1 MSREIT
7 QDSRVLQYMIDNGS
21 ITTWEAIK
29 EFGIT
34 RLSDKIF
41 RLRNKGYI
49 IENEWENSINRYGDK
64 VRYARYTLNMEKSFN
79 FATKEQIAIKYPF
92 ETISC
97 KI

>member
-79 FATKEQIAIKYPF
+79 FSTKDTKTTKYPF